1 MSDQIK
7 PSPRLCRGCTN
18 LSESHRFFAL
28 LTWIGQNSPETKGS
42 KIRKLKMHSFGRLHI
57 ARLCFTVKLIHR
69 ETVLEMDNASG
80 DRKQQETPAFSGRQ
94 ELGSPPS
101 RLEGFKLWHA
111 KHSGEVCNLSFL
123 WVIQECYTVGTHPS
137 SFAVRRFYR
146 GNVKPLGSR
155 NVTSRQKKEKEKKK
169 GTNYL
174 PYKVPN

>member
-69 ETVLEMDNASG
+69 ETEKFWRWIMPRETGSSKRHQLSLEDRSWAAHLPGLKVSSCGMQNIVARFVISLFCEWSKSVIRSG
-80 DRKQQETPAFSGRQ
+80 HIPQA
-94 ELGSPPS
+94 L
-101 RLEGFKLWHA
+101 
-111 KHSGEVCNLSFL
+111 LS
-123 WVIQECYTVGTHPS
+123 EDSTERT
-137 SFAVRRFYR
+137 
-146 GNVKPLGSR
+146 
-155 NVTSRQKKEKEKKK
+155 
-169 GTNYL
+169 
-174 PYKVPN
+174 